1 MAPRKTRAAG
11 SRDGRSSELV
21 VGTVSPSTPRGNKK
35 NRRRNRKD
43 QVVPQALRISPKKRS
58 SGERNG
64 GPQKK
69 RKPSGGKSDRF
80 VRDDNDLEPSSE
92 EEEERSREEEDDG
105 DEDDDMEQSPGGTE
119 RDQTVQEQD
128 ASVSINSN
136 EDKEE
141 VEGDEQIE
149 AVKPGGGIPQDVTTC
164 GDDRDSGTSASRL
177 SFHTTTVSVESSD
190 VGEEGSGESKK
201 KLSDEEKTTLRGIVK
216 RHVFPRAKIITHP
229 DELGVESGVAKIVM
243 RQMCRSGYT
252 MARKIRWWNDER
264 KQIVRRE
271 LCRKR
276 NNVNAV
282 MKTKFLSNYLV
293 EGY

>member
-1 MAPRKTRAAG
+1 MAPRKTRASG

-21 VGTVSPSTPRGNKK
+21 VGTISPSTPRGNKK

-58 SGERNG
+58 SGERTG

-69 RKPSGGKSDRF
+69 RKPSGGNSDRF

-92 EEEERSREEEDDG
+92 EEDQRSSEEDDG
-105 DEDDDMEQSPGGTE
+105 DEDDDMEQSPVGME

-190 VGEEGSGESKK
+190 VGEEGSGESKR

-229 DELGVESGVAKIVM
+229 NELRVESGVAKIVM

-282 MKTKFLSNYLV
+282 MKTKFLSKYSV